1 MKKHL
6 FLFFFLLQSLFF
18 AAAQSITI
26 SENFETGLPTSA
38 PSTETSVTLS
48 SGVWRINGV
57 FSGADNGSVRMRM
70 NSNGTAITPL
80 INKPVSV
87 SFDHRGSGSAKILT
101 VAKSTDNGANWT
113 SIGSVSVSSSSTY
126 GNASFSVGEAGT
138 RNVLLRFHCNSATI
152 FIDNIRVTSSDMGD
166 EPTLQAA
173 LSASE
178 ITGSSVKIT
187 LQKGNGAGRL
197 LIYSKVTQ
205 STWFPEDGT
214 QYTNL
219 PRSLDDNLM
228 LLHSGDIGELTVTG
242 LTAGENY
249 HFAVFEFS
257 NMNNVPNYLT
267 STVGRLQVRTAEV
280 PTLTVAPS
288 VINFGSVKRG
298 TSAKR
303 SFTLSGKYL
312 QPAESGELSI
322 IGSSDFLISTNQT
335 SDFSEIITLPV
346 LGSTLNQFTV
356 YVQFNPYELKSYAHT
371 LTIIGGL
378 AHSSVT
384 LLGTGSDT
392 EAKVYYI
399 SPQGNDNNL
408 GTYDSPWYNLQR
420 AVNTMVPGDTV
431 ICRGGVYYPT
441 MKQDGTKTT
450 VRLNA
455 KGTADKWFTIKNY
468 PGEFPVLN
476 FRDQPKKVSVRGIQ
490 LNGNY
495 WHIYGLH
502 ITEAGDN
509 GMKIEGNYNRIERCT
524 FSYND
529 DTGLQLGFGH
539 DFSATGFGSS
549 NDGSYCA
556 YNDIIDC
563 DSYLNCDSD
572 NFGADADGFACKMH
586 NGIGNRF
593 IRCRAWDNADDAW
606 DMFETDYAVIL
617 IECWAWGS
625 GRANLFGWVQA
636 SGSFQGNGNGIKLG
650 GNGTGGNSKGIHEV
664 WNSVAFNNNKTG
676 SVKGFDQN
684 SHGDG
689 EKIIN
694 CLAFGNGYDFMFE
707 RAAANRTYHNNVC
720 FGNIEIAAGSNE
732 SNNAMLS
739 SSSKAW
745 STNIIRGFSM
755 SDYVSLTEVDA
766 KAPRGADGS
775 MPKRFARLKPGSA
788 LIDKG
793 LPHNIPFTNEFP
805 FLAQPVFGAA
815 RDLGPYEYVD
825 LNVTSV
831 PQIIINK
838 NAKLHFEILP
848 NPCTTEAVM
857 KFSADFSGKARIEI
871 YDLSGRLIKSAI
883 NMQVD
888 AFIEYFIPVRLDEL
902 ETGTYLCRMQIENQ
916 SKTVRLMVVR

>member
-1 MKKHL
+1 MKH
-6 FLFFFLLQSLFF
+6 FLLNIIIILFPLLVSAQTVSLN
-18 AAAQSITI
+18 
-26 SENFETGLPTSA
+26 ENFETGLPTSA
-38 PSTETSVTLS
+38 PSSETSVTLR
-48 SGVWRINGV
+48 SGVWKLNGA
-57 FSGADNGSVRMRM
+57 SGGTDNGSVRLRL
-70 NSNGTAITPL
+70 NTNGTAVTPL

-87 SFDHRGSGSAKILT
+87 SFDHRGSGGGKILT
-101 VAKSTDNGANWT
+101 VSKSTDNGASWT
-113 SIGSVSVSSSSTY
+113 SIGSVTVSSSSTY
-126 GNASFSVGEAGT
+126 GNSNFSIAEAGT

-152 FIDNIRVTSSDMGD
+152 FVDNVQVTTSDMGD
-166 EPTLQAA
+166 EPTQQAA
-173 LSASE
+173 ISASE

-187 LQKGNGAGRL
+187 FQKGNGSGRL
-197 LIYSKVTQ
+197 LIYSKDTAP
-205 STWFPEDGT
+205 TWIPEDGT
-214 QYTNL
+214 LYTNL
-219 PRSLDDNLM
+219 PKSPEDNLM
-228 LLHSGDIGELTVTG
+228 LVHSGNVDDLTVSG
-242 LTAGENY
+242 LIAGENY
-249 HFAVFEFS
+249 HFAVFEYTS
-257 NMNNVPNYLT
+257 ESNVPNYLT
-267 STVGRLQVRTAEV
+267 SFAGRLQVRTAEV
-280 PTLTVAPS
+280 PTLTVAPAA
-288 VINFGSVKRG
+288 INFGSVKRG

-312 QPAESGELSI
+312 QPTGSGELSI
-322 IGSSDFLISTNQT
+322 IASPDFLISTQQ
-335 SDFSEIITLPV
+335 SAGFGQVITLP
-346 LGSTLNQFTV
+346 LTSATLNQLTV
-356 YVQFNPYELKSYAHT
+356 YVQFNPTELKSYTHNLSIT
-371 LTIIGGL
+371 GGL
-378 AHSSVT
+378 AQTSVS

-392 EAKVYYI
+392 DAKVYYI
-399 SPQGNDNNL
+399 SPQGNDNNE
-408 GTYDSPWYNLQR
+408 GTFDSPWYNLQK

-455 KGTADKWFTIKNY
+455 KGSADKWFTIKNY

-495 WHIYGLH
+495 WHVYGLH

-509 GMKIEGNYNRIERCT
+509 GMKIEGSYNRIERCT

-539 DFSATGFGSS
+539 DFSASGFGSS

-563 DSYLNCDSD
+563 DAYLNCDSD
-572 NFGADADGFACKMH
+572 NYGSDADGFACKMH
-586 NGIGNRF
+586 NGKGNRF

-606 DMFETDYAVIL
+606 DMFETDYAVYL

-664 WNSVAFNNNKTG
+664 WNCVAFNNNKTG

-739 SSSKAW
+739 SSTKAW
-745 STNIIRGFSM
+745 STNITRGFSM
-755 SDYVSLTEVDA
+755 SDYVSLTEDDA

-775 MPKRFARLKPGSA
+775 MPKKFARLKPGSV

-793 LPHNIPFTNEFP
+793 LPDNIPFTNEFP
-805 FLAQPVFGAA
+805 FLAQPIFGAA

-825 LNVTSV
+825 NNVSSV
-831 PQIIINK
+831 PQIIINRD
-838 NAKLHFEILP
+838 AKLNIEILP
-848 NPCTTEAVM
+848 NPCKTEAVM
-857 KFSADFSGKARIEI
+857 KFSADFSGKAIIEI
-871 YDLSGRLIKSAI
+871 YSLSGQMIKNAFQK
-883 NMQVD
+883 QVD
-888 AFIEYFIPVRLDEL
+888 AGIEYFIPVNVEEL
-902 ETGTYLCRMQIENQ
+902 QMGTYLCRMQIENQ
-916 SKTVRLMVVR
+916 SKTVRLVVVR

>member
-1 MKKHL
+1 MKHFLIFIFIIL
-6 FLFFFLLQSLFF
+6 FPFLVS
-18 AAAQSITI
+18 AQTVSIN
-26 SENFETGLPTSA
+26 ENFETGLPASA
-38 PSTETSVTLS
+38 PSSETSVTLS
-48 SGVWRINGV
+48 SGVWKINGV
-57 FSGADNGSVRMRM
+57 SGGTDNGSVRMRM
-70 NSNGTAITPL
+70 NGNGTAITPL

-87 SFDHRGSGSAKILT
+87 SFDHRGSGSGKILT
-101 VAKSTDNGANWT
+101 VSKSIDNGANWT
-113 SIGSVSVSSSSTY
+113 SIGNVTVSSSSTY
-126 GNASFSVGEAGT
+126 GNANFSVSEAGT

-152 FIDNIRVTSSDMGD
+152 FVDNVRVTSSDMGD
-166 EPTLQAA
+166 EPTQQASI
-173 LSASE
+173 SASD

-187 LQKGNGAGRL
+187 FQKGNGAGRL
-197 LIYSKVTQ
+197 LVYSKDTQ
-205 STWFPEDGT
+205 PIWIPEDGT

-219 PRSLDDNLM
+219 PKALDDNLM
-228 LLHSGDIGELTVTG
+228 LVHSGDVGELTVSG

-249 HFAVFEFS
+249 HFAVFEYTNES
-257 NMNNVPNYLT
+257 NTPNYLT
-267 STVGRLQVRTAEV
+267 STIGRLQVRTAEV
-280 PTLTVAPS
+280 PTFTVTPS
-288 VINFGSVKRG
+288 AINFGSVKTG

-312 QPAESGELSI
+312 QPTGSGELNLIASP
-322 IGSSDFLISTNQT
+322 DFLISTQQT
-335 SDFSEIITLPV
+335 SGFAQSITLPIA
-346 LGSTLNQFTV
+346 GATLDQITV
-356 YVQFNPYELKSYAHT
+356 YVQFNPTELKSYTHN
-371 LTIIGGL
+371 LSIIGGL
-378 AHSSVT
+378 AQATVS
-384 LLGTGSDT
+384 LIGTGSNTD
-392 EAKVYYI
+392 AKVYYI
-399 SPQGNDNNL
+399 SPQGNDSNQ

-420 AVNTMVPGDTV
+420 AVNLMVPGDTV
-431 ICRGGVYYPT
+431 ICRGGIYYPT
-441 MKQDGTKTT
+441 TKQDGTKTT

-455 KGTADKWFTIKNY
+455 KGSADKWFTIKNY

-495 WHIYGLH
+495 WHVYGLH

-509 GMKIEGNYNRIERCT
+509 GMKIEGSYNRIERCT

-563 DSYLNCDSD
+563 DAYLNCDSD
-572 NFGADADGFACKMH
+572 NYGSDADGFACKMH

-606 DMFETDYAVIL
+606 DMFETDYAVYL

-650 GNGTGGNSKGIHEV
+650 GNGTGGNSKGIHEA
-664 WNSVAFNNNKTG
+664 WNCVAFNNNKTG

-684 SHGDG
+684 SHGGG

-707 RAAANRTYHNNVC
+707 RAAANRSYHNNVC
-720 FGNIEIAAGSNE
+720 FGNIEIASGSTE
-732 SNNAMLS
+732 SYNGMLS
-739 SSSKAW
+739 SSTKAW
-745 STNIIRGFSM
+745 TNNIIRGFSM
-755 SDYVSLTEVDA
+755 SDYVSLTEEDA
-766 KAPRGADGS
+766 KAPRGDDGS
-775 MPKRFARLKPGSA
+775 MPKKFARLKAGSV

-793 LPHNIPFTNEFP
+793 LSLDMPFTAEFP

-825 LNVTSV
+825 ANVSSV
-831 PQIIINK
+831 PQIIINRD
-838 NAKLHFEILP
+838 AKLNLEILP
-848 NPCTTEAVM
+848 NPCKTEAVM
-857 KFSADFSGKARIEI
+857 KFSADFSGKANIEI
-871 YDLSGRLIKSAI
+871 YSLSGQIVKNALQK
-883 NMQVD
+883 QLD
-888 AFIEYFIPVRLDEL
+888 AGIEYFIPVNVEEL
-902 ETGTYLCRMQIENQ
+902 KSGTYLCRLQIENQ
-916 SKTVRLMVVR
+916 SKTVRLIVVR